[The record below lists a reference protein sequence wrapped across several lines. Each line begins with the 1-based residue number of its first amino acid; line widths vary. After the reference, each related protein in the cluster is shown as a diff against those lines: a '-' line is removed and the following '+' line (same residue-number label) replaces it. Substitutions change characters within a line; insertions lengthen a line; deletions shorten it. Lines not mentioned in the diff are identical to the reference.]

1 MNMEEIYQIIAM
13 YAPTVLTALGVV
25 ATLVKVFKGL
35 KDNASNIMN
44 DTRMIALKEELNNTK
59 EQLTTVQSQMA
70 EMIRRQGELINE
82 LSKIKKYEDKDIPWD
97 LKGR

>member
-1 MNMEEIYQIIAM
+1 MEERYQIIAM
-13 YAPTVLTALGVV
+13 CAPTVLTGLGVI
-25 ATLVKVFKGL
+25 TTWVKVFKGL

-59 EQLTTVQSQMA
+59 EQLTAVQSQMT

-82 LSKIKKYEDKDIPWD
+82 LSKIEKYEDK
-97 LKGR
+97 

>member
-1 MNMEEIYQIIAM
+1 MEEIYQIIAM

-25 ATLVKVFKGL
+25 ATWVKIFKGL

-59 EQLTTVQSQMA
+59 EQLTAVQSQMT

-82 LSKIKKYEDKDIPWD
+82 LSKIEKYEDKDIPWD
-97 LKGR
+97 LNGR

>member
-1 MNMEEIYQIIAM
+1 MNIEEIYQIIAM
-13 YAPTVLTALGVV
+13 YAPTVLTALGVI
-25 ATLVKVFKGL
+25 TTWLKVFKGL

-59 EQLTTVQSQMA
+59 EQLTAVQSQMA

-82 LSKIKKYEDKDIPWD
+82 LSKIEKYEDKDIPWD
-97 LKGR
+97 LNGR

>member
-1 MNMEEIYQIIAM
+1 MEEIYQIIAM

-25 ATLVKVFKGL
+25 ATWVKVFKGL

-59 EQLTTVQSQMA
+59 EQLTAVQSQMT

-82 LSKIKKYEDKDIPWD
+82 LSKIEKYEDKDIPWTVN
-97 LKGR
+97 GR

>member
-1 MNMEEIYQIIAM
+1 MNIEEIYQIIAM
-13 YAPTVLTALGVV
+13 YAPTVLTALGVI
-25 ATLVKVFKGL
+25 TTWLKVFKGL

-59 EQLTTVQSQMA
+59 EQLTAVQSQMA

-82 LSKIKKYEDKDIPWD
+82 LSKIEKYENKDIPWD
-97 LKGR
+97 LNGR

>member
-25 ATLVKVFKGL
+25 ATWVKVFKGL

-59 EQLTTVQSQMA
+59 EQLTAVQSQIA

-82 LSKIKKYEDKDIPWD
+82 LSKIEKYEDRDIPWD
-97 LKGR
+97 LNGR

>member
-1 MNMEEIYQIIAM
+1 MEEIYQIIAM
-13 YAPTVLTALGVV
+13 YAPTVLTALGVI
-25 ATLVKVFKGL
+25 TTWVKVFKGL

-59 EQLTTVQSQMA
+59 EQLTAVQSQMA

-82 LSKIKKYEDKDIPWD
+82 LSKIEKYEDKDIPWD
-97 LKGR
+97 LNGR

>member
-25 ATLVKVFKGL
+25 ATWVKVFKGL

-59 EQLTTVQSQMA
+59 EQLTAVQSQMA

-82 LSKIKKYEDKDIPWD
+82 LSKIEKYEDKDIPWD
-97 LKGR
+97 LNGR

>member
-25 ATLVKVFKGL
+25 ATWVKIFKGL

-59 EQLTTVQSQMA
+59 EQLTAVQSQMA

-82 LSKIKKYEDKDIPWD
+82 LSKIEKYEDKDIPWD
-97 LKGR
+97 LNGR

>member
-1 MNMEEIYQIIAM
+1 MEEIYQIIAM

-25 ATLVKVFKGL
+25 ATWVKVFKGL

-59 EQLTTVQSQMA
+59 EQLTAVQSQMT

-82 LSKIKKYEDKDIPWD
+82 LSKIEKYEDKDIPWTVD
-97 LKGR
+97 GR

>member
-1 MNMEEIYQIIAM
+1 MEEIYQIIAM
-13 YAPTVLTALGVV
+13 YARTVLTALRVIR
-25 ATLVKVFKGL
+25 TWVKVFKGL

-70 EMIRRQGELINE
+70 KMIRRQGELINE
-82 LSKIKKYEDKDIPWD
+82 LSKIEKYEDK
-97 LKGR
+97 

>member
-1 MNMEEIYQIIAM
+1 MEEIYQIIAM

-25 ATLVKVFKGL
+25 ATWVKVFKGL

-59 EQLTTVQSQMA
+59 EQLTAVQSQMA

-82 LSKIKKYEDKDIPWD
+82 LSKIEKYEDRDIPWD
-97 LKGR
+97 LNGR

>member
-25 ATLVKVFKGL
+25 ATWVKVFKGL

-59 EQLTTVQSQMA
+59 EQLTAVQSQMT
-70 EMIRRQGELINE
+70 EMIRRPGELINE
-82 LSKIKKYEDKDIPWD
+82 LSKIEKYEDK
-97 LKGR
+97 

>member
-1 MNMEEIYQIIAM
+1 MNMEELYQIIAM

-25 ATLVKVFKGL
+25 ATWVKVFKGL

-59 EQLTTVQSQMA
+59 EQLTAVQSQMT

-82 LSKIKKYEDKDIPWD
+82 LSKIEKYEDKDIPWD
-97 LKGR
+97 LNGR

>member
-1 MNMEEIYQIIAM
+1 MEEIYQIIAM

-25 ATLVKVFKGL
+25 ATWVKVFKGL

-59 EQLTTVQSQMA
+59 EQLTAVQSQMS

-82 LSKIKKYEDKDIPWD
+82 LSKIEKYEDKDIPWD
-97 LKGR
+97 LNGR

>member
-1 MNMEEIYQIIAM
+1 MEEIYQIIAM

-25 ATLVKVFKGL
+25 ATWVKVFKGL

-59 EQLTTVQSQMA
+59 EQLTAVQSQMA

-82 LSKIKKYEDKDIPWD
+82 LSKIEKYEDKDIPWTVN
-97 LKGR
+97 GR

>member
-25 ATLVKVFKGL
+25 ATWVKVFKGL

-59 EQLTTVQSQMA
+59 EQLTAVQSQMT

-82 LSKIKKYEDKDIPWD
+82 LSKIEKYEDKDIPWTVN
-97 LKGR
+97 GR

>member
-25 ATLVKVFKGL
+25 ATWVKVFKGL

-59 EQLTTVQSQMA
+59 EQLTAVQSQMA

-82 LSKIKKYEDKDIPWD
+82 LSKIEKYEDKDIPWTVN
-97 LKGR
+97 GR

>member
-13 YAPTVLTALGVV
+13 YAPTVLTALGVI
-25 ATLVKVFKGL
+25 TTWLKVFKGL

-59 EQLTTVQSQMA
+59 EQLTAVQSQMA

-82 LSKIKKYEDKDIPWD
+82 LSKIEKYEDKDIPWD
-97 LKGR
+97 LNGR

>member
-25 ATLVKVFKGL
+25 ATWVKIFKGL

-59 EQLTTVQSQMA
+59 EQLTNVQSQMA

-82 LSKIKKYEDKDIPWD
+82 LSKIEKYEDKDIPWTVN
-97 LKGR
+97 GR

>member
-1 MNMEEIYQIIAM
+1 MEEIYQIIAM

-25 ATLVKVFKGL
+25 ATWVKVFKGL

-59 EQLTTVQSQMA
+59 EQLTAVQSQMA

-82 LSKIKKYEDKDIPWD
+82 LSKIEKYEDKDIPWD
-97 LKGR
+97 LNGR

>member
-1 MNMEEIYQIIAM
+1 MEEIYQIIAM

-25 ATLVKVFKGL
+25 ATWVKVFKGL

-59 EQLTTVQSQMA
+59 EQLTAVQSQIA

-82 LSKIKKYEDKDIPWD
+82 LSKIEKYEDRDIPWD
-97 LKGR
+97 LNGR

>member
-25 ATLVKVFKGL
+25 ATWVKIFKGL

-59 EQLTTVQSQMA
+59 EQLTAVQSQMT

-82 LSKIKKYEDKDIPWD
+82 LSKIEKYEDKDIPWD
-97 LKGR
+97 LNGR

>member
-13 YAPTVLTALGVV
+13 YAPAVLTALGVV
-25 ATLVKVFKGL
+25 ATWVKVFKGL

-59 EQLTTVQSQMA
+59 EQLTAVQSQMA

-82 LSKIKKYEDKDIPWD
+82 LSKIEKYEDKDIPWD
-97 LKGR
+97 LNGR

>member
-25 ATLVKVFKGL
+25 ATWVKVFKGL

-59 EQLTTVQSQMA
+59 EQLTAVQSQMA

-82 LSKIKKYEDKDIPWD
+82 LSKIEKYEDKDIPWT
-97 LKGR
+97 LNGR

>member
-25 ATLVKVFKGL
+25 ATWVKVFKGL

-59 EQLTTVQSQMA
+59 EQLTAVQSQMT

-82 LSKIKKYEDKDIPWD
+82 LSKIEKYEDKDIPWTVD
-97 LKGR
+97 GR

>member
-1 MNMEEIYQIIAM
+1 MNMEEIYQIIAI

-25 ATLVKVFKGL
+25 ATWVKVFKGL

-59 EQLTTVQSQMA
+59 EQLTAVQSQMA

-82 LSKIKKYEDKDIPWD
+82 LSKIEKYEDKDIPWD
-97 LKGR
+97 LNGR

>member
-25 ATLVKVFKGL
+25 ATWVKVFKGL

-59 EQLTTVQSQMA
+59 EQLTAVQSQMT

-82 LSKIKKYEDKDIPWD
+82 LSKIEKYEDKDIPWD
-97 LKGR
+97 LNGR

>member
-1 MNMEEIYQIIAM
+1 MEEIYQIIAM

-25 ATLVKVFKGL
+25 ATWVKVFKGL

-59 EQLTTVQSQMA
+59 EQLTAVQSQMT

-82 LSKIKKYEDKDIPWD
+82 LSKIEKYEDKDIPWD
-97 LKGR
+97 LNGR

>member
-25 ATLVKVFKGL
+25 ATWVKVFKGL

-59 EQLTTVQSQMA
+59 EQLTAVQSQMS

-82 LSKIKKYEDKDIPWD
+82 LSKIEKYEDKDIPWD
-97 LKGR
+97 LNGR